1 MIRAYLP
8 RVSGTFLGSLAP
20 LPERLCPNV
29 EDCLGSGTLLLERA
43 GIETARLDVECLLAD
58 VLASTRWQVIL
69 EPRRRLTQ
77 AEFGRYLAL
86 LERRERREPL
96 AYLLGTREF
105 WSLPLAVSSG
115 VLIPRPET
123 ETLVEAALAVLGQMH
138 SQPLRRSPAP
148 TPTPWVPGGPAPS
161 PSEGVR
167 HPRQHRGYPA
177 DRPPVV
183 IELCTG
189 TGAVAVALARELPA
203 ARIIATDISRRAL
216 RMARTNAE
224 RHGVADRITF
234 LRGDLWR
241 ALDGHAPANGV
252 DLVVSNPPYIPS
264 GSLATLMPEVQWEPR
279 RALDGGRDGLQFHR
293 EIIATVSQHLR
304 PGGFLLLEIGAD
316 QAAAVAG
323 LLAPT
328 GAFEGPRVFQDL
340 AGRDR
345 VVVAR
350 RTINLK

>member
-123 ETLVEAALAVLGQMH
+123 ETLVEAALAACAEV
-138 SQPLRRSPAP
+138 SP
-148 TPTPWVPGGPAPS
+148 PAS
-161 PSEGVR
+161 DR
-167 HPRQHRGYPA
+167 H
-177 DRPPVV
+177 V
-183 IELCTG
+183 ILDLCTG
-189 TGAVAVALARELPA
+189 TGAIAIALARELPE
-203 ARIIATDISRRAL
+203 ARVFATDISRRAL
-216 RMARTNAE
+216 RIARTNAE
-224 RHGVADRITF
+224 AHGVADRVIF
-234 LRGDLWR
+234 LRGNLWR
-241 ALDGHAPANGV
+241 ALDGVMPGRQA
-252 DLVVSNPPYIPS
+252 DLIVSNPPYIPTS
-264 GSLATLMPEVQWEPR
+264 AIEALMPEVQWEPR
-279 RALDGGRDGLQFHR
+279 RALDGGPDGLRFHR
-293 EIIATVSQHLR
+293 EIIATAPRHLR
-304 PGGFLLLEIGAD
+304 PGGFLLVEIGAD
-316 QAAAVAG
+316 QAAAVTRVVQA
-323 LLAPT
+323 T
-328 GAFEGPRVFQDL
+328 GSFQACQVHQDL

-345 VVVAR
+345 VIAAR
-350 RTINLK
+350 RRCD

>member
-1 MIRAYLP
+1 
-8 RVSGTFLGSLAP
+8 
-20 LPERLCPNV
+20 
-29 EDCLGSGTLLLERA
+29 
-43 GIETARLDVECLLAD
+43 
-58 VLASTRWQVIL
+58 
-69 EPRRRLTQ
+69 
-77 AEFGRYLAL
+77 
-86 LERRERREPL
+86 
-96 AYLLGTREF
+96 
-105 WSLPLAVSSG
+105 
-115 VLIPRPET
+115 
-123 ETLVEAALAVLGQMH
+123 
-138 SQPLRRSPAP
+138 
-148 TPTPWVPGGPAPS
+148 
-161 PSEGVR
+161 
-167 HPRQHRGYPA
+167 
-177 DRPPVV
+177 
-183 IELCTG
+183 
-189 TGAVAVALARELPA
+189 
-203 ARIIATDISRRAL
+203 
-216 RMARTNAE
+216 MARTNAE

-293 EIIATVSQHLR
+293 EIIATVPQHLR

-350 RTINLK
+350 RTINLQ